1 MKMDSFWH
9 VVVNVLG
16 LNVSPKD
23 LSVLQTLCRAIV
35 IFVNALIMVRLGHK
49 RSLSRKTAFD
59 VVLIVILGAILS
71 RAINGSAPFFRPSW
85 PVTRSFS
92 SIESSPGLAA
102 AGIGLA
108 APSKAGRLLLIEN
121 GQSNRREAMR
131 RHCVSEHDLEE
142 DMRLSIGKSD
152 LGQVREARLER
163 SGDVSFIPADQ
174 K

>member
-71 RAINGSAPFFRPSW
+71 RAINGSAPFFPTILAGYALVFIHRIFAWLGCRWHWFGRTIKGW
-85 PVTRSFS
+85 PAV
-92 SIESSPGLAA
+92 
-102 AGIGLA
+102 
-108 APSKAGRLLLIEN
+108 LIAN
-121 GQSNRREAMR
+121 GHLRREAMR